1 MPEAAVY
8 NFQGEVVKKIS
19 LDDSVFNVLAKPE
32 IVREAVVAQM
42 ANSRIV
48 LAHTKDRSEVRGG
61 GKKPWKQKGTGR
73 ARHGSIRSPLW
84 IGGGIAFGPTK
95 DRNFEKKINKKVRKA
110 ALKMVL
116 SEKARENKIY
126 LIEDPLLKEEKTKS
140 SYTLLKN
147 LKLRR
152 SKDSENKTK
161 KAKEQ
166 KVLVVLTKEKKDLWR
181 YFKNLEKV
189 TVISAESLNVVDL
202 LKNQSVVAPVSCIDS
217 IVKTYNK

>member
-1 MPEAAVY
+1 MPEASVY
-8 NFQGEVVKKIS
+8 NFQGEVVKKIT
-19 LDDSVFNVLAKPE
+19 LDDSIFNVSAKPE
-32 IVREAVVAQM
+32 IVREAVVAQV
-42 ANSRIV
+42 ANSRVV

-61 GKKPWKQKGTGR
+61 GRKPWKQKGTGR

-84 IGGGIAFGPTK
+84 IGGGITFGPTSE
-95 DRNFEKKINKKVRKA
+95 RNFEKKINKKVRKS

-116 SEKARENKIY
+116 SDKARENKIY
-126 LIEDPLLKEEKTKS
+126 LIEDPMLKEQKTKS

-147 LKLRR
+147 LKLRK
-152 SKDSENKTK
+152 SKNSENKTK

-181 YFKNLEKV
+181 YFKNLDRV
-189 TVISAESLNVVDL
+189 TVISADSLNVVDL
-202 LKNQSVVAPVSCIDS
+202 LKNQCVVAPLSCIDS